1 MRYHNTSSAASCID
15 LCVLGRRPL
24 RGLLRIR
31 KGVDGIKLGPHP
43 ERERSEQ
50 SKDALFSSKIDQG
63 SPEAAMDGTA
73 AATAVRSENTPVLL
87 EERTEGVLR
96 LVMNRPAQRN
106 ALSVALMSAL
116 QEALERAAA
125 DQACR
130 VIIIAG
136 AGPAFCAGHD
146 LRELRSEDDVS
157 EARRETYRRI
167 FAQCSALML
176 QIVHLPKPVIAEV
189 HGIATA
195 AGCQLVATCD
205 LAVAAAD
212 ARFATPGVNIGL
224 FCSTPMVALSRA
236 IGRKRAME
244 MLLTGE
250 MIDART
256 ALEWGLVNRVVPP
269 PELDEAVGQLAQA
282 IVTQPFTFALPGFE
296 TTELNPWQ
304 EAGEEWRRLRVVWP
318 GYVATHSTEQTLYV
332 GGDGLFRRHDYD
344 VEISGGTTAA
354 HYISDYTQVAGI
366 MVPTKHRIL
375 PRGSD
380 GQALGEPLVVSID
393 LT

>member
-1 MRYHNTSSAASCID
+1 MPPRNGGGLGGASFRHLAHSGQAKSIEKQPYSVCGITIPHLLD
-15 LCVLGRRPL
+15 RPL
-24 RGLLRIR
+24 ASFETPASRALRIR
-31 KGVDGIKLGPHP
+31 KAVDDIKIGPHP

-50 SKDALFSSKIDQG
+50 SMDALFSSKIDQG

-116 QEALERAAA
+116 QESLERAAA

-176 QIVHLPKPVIAEV
+176 QIVRLPKPVIAEV

-205 LAVAAAD
+205 LAVAAAE

-236 IGRKRAME
+236 IGRKPAME
-244 MLLTGE
+244 MLLTAE
-250 MIDART
+250 LIDAASAK
-256 ALEWGLVNRVVPP
+256 ALGLVNRVVPAA
-269 PELDEAVGQLAQA
+269 ELSAATAELASQIAGKSALTLKIGKEAFYRQAELGLADAYKYASEVMTTNMLAQDA
-282 IVTQPFTFALPGFE
+282 AEGIDAFLEKRPPV
-296 TTELNPWQ
+296 
-304 EAGEEWRRLRVVWP
+304 WRD
-318 GYVATHSTEQTLYV
+318 A
-332 GGDGLFRRHDYD
+332 
-344 VEISGGTTAA
+344 
-354 HYISDYTQVAGI
+354 
-366 MVPTKHRIL
+366 
-375 PRGSD
+375 
-380 GQALGEPLVVSID
+380 
-393 LT
+393 